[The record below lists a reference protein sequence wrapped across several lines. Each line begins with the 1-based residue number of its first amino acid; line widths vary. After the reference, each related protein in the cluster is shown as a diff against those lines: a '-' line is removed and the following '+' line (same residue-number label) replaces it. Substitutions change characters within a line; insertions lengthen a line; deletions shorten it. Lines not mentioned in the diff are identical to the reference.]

1 MPANKRTQVIKPSPA
16 NGALFCNGL
25 PFVLPNENRTTL
37 ETRIINHVRILDSVT
52 LTLGRK
58 LIKAAL
64 KANMLTIHI
73 GLDPFGDSHT
83 DARETSEHPLSPNY
97 RYSGHDIRKLE
108 PLLITDH
115 TILECTATLS
125 YGDGGMS
132 VDSDD
137 DVESAMDVIL
147 ANYREPELHLYF

>member
-16 NGALFCNGL
+16 NGALFCNGE

-97 RYSGHDIRKLE
+97 RYIGHDIRKLE

-147 ANYREPELHLYF
+147 ENYREPELHLYF